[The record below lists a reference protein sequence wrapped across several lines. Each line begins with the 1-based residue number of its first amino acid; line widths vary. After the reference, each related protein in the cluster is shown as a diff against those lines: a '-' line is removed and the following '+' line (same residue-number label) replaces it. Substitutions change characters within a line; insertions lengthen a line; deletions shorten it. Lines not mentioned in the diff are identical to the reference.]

1 MEEIERLKR
10 KWDEVLLLT
19 ATGAASYMQHREPE
33 VLKTFLLLL
42 LGLLKVT
49 TNLRTK
55 IKENQ
60 FEESIPMFQETEE
73 SLYLFGRLP
82 LESGE
87 EFIERYTLE
96 VETQLEA
103 LDGPTTET

>member
-1 MEEIERLKR
+1 MEEIEKLKR

-49 TNLRTK
+49 TELRTK
-55 IKENQ
+55 LKVSQ
-60 FEESIPMFQETEE
+60 LEESIPIFRETEE
-73 SLYLFGRLP
+73 ALYLFGRLP

-87 EFIERYTLE
+87 DFITRYTLE
-96 VETQLEA
+96 VETQLEE
-103 LDGPTTET
+103 L